1 MAKKN
6 PVAIETTG
14 FFCGTPERISPPG
27 DKPRIRGAQQKT
39 CLTAGFFVVRPSG
52 FPLSGINLES
62 AAHSKK
68 TCLTAGFF
76 VVRPSGFEPLAYRV
90 GVCHSIQ
97 LSYGRI
103 FSRSYYS
110 KVRPKSK
117 ADFLFPFG
125 GGYAILRKSNL
136 YRKDTPSMKHT
147 HLHTRLLALLLC
159 CALVLPLSACGEAK
173 STTQQ
178 IFAMDTVMDL
188 TAYGKKA
195 DDGINA
201 AISIINSMDTLLDP
215 ENERSKTY
223 EINHAMGSPVVVN
236 EQIAKMLRTALT
248 VYERTNGAFD
258 LTTYPLSKL
267 WGFIDQNY
275 RVPSDAEIER
285 LLPCVDMSKV
295 QLATTDDSANS
306 LVTMPADMA
315 LSFGAVAKGCASD
328 YAIQAMRA
336 AGVTSGVVSLGGNVQ
351 TLGKK
356 PDGSD
361 WNIAIQDPNDTGSYL
376 GYLTVGETAVITSGS
391 YQRYFTEGG
400 QKYHHIL
407 SPATGRPVNNGLLAV
422 TIVCEDGTLADCLS
436 TAMFVLGPQA
446 ALNYWRTYGGFE
458 MLLVK
463 ADGHVVLTN
472 GLYGQFTPNGD
483 SYVVDYAS

>member
-1 MAKKN
+1 
-6 PVAIETTG
+6 
-14 FFCGTPERISPPG
+14 
-27 DKPRIRGAQQKT
+27 
-39 CLTAGFFVVRPSG
+39 
-52 FPLSGINLES
+52 
-62 AAHSKK
+62 
-68 TCLTAGFF
+68 
-76 VVRPSGFEPLAYRV
+76 
-90 GVCHSIQ
+90 
-97 LSYGRI
+97 
-103 FSRSYYS
+103 
-110 KVRPKSK
+110 
-117 ADFLFPFG
+117 
-125 GGYAILRKSNL
+125 
-136 YRKDTPSMKHT
+136 MKHT

-295 QLATTDDSANS
+295 QLAATDDSANS

-361 WNIAIQDPNDTGSYL
+361 WRIAVKDPADPSKFLGVLTAADTF
-376 GYLTVGETAVITSGS
+376 VVTSGI
-391 YQRYFTEGG
+391 YERGFEENGVR
-400 QKYHHIL
+400 YHHIIDPKTGK
-407 SPATGRPVNNGLLAV
+407 PAESGLVSV
-422 TIVCEDGTLADCLS
+422 TVVCGDGAWADALS
-436 TAMFVLGPQA
+436 TACFVLGEAGSLALRDTLA
-446 ALNYWRTYGGFE
+446 AEKNLRIELILVTDDAHVRYTAGLAERFEPSEEGTYVYE
-458 MLLVK
+458 
-463 ADGHVVLTN
+463 AII
-472 GLYGQFTPNGD
+472 
-483 SYVVDYAS
+483 A

>member
-1 MAKKN
+1 MN
-6 PVAIETTG
+6 
-14 FFCGTPERISPPG
+14 
-27 DKPRIRGAQQKT
+27 
-39 CLTAGFFVVRPSG
+39 
-52 FPLSGINLES
+52 
-62 AAHSKK
+62 
-68 TCLTAGFF
+68 
-76 VVRPSGFEPLAYRV
+76 
-90 GVCHSIQ
+90 
-97 LSYGRI
+97 
-103 FSRSYYS
+103 
-110 KVRPKSK
+110 
-117 ADFLFPFG
+117 
-125 GGYAILRKSNL
+125 
-136 YRKDTPSMKHT
+136 HT
-147 HLHTRLLALLLC
+147 RLHTRLLALLLC

-201 AISIINSMDTLLDP
+201 AISIINSMDALLDP

-223 EINHAMGSPVVVN
+223 EINHAMGSSVVVN
-236 EQIAKMLRTALT
+236 EQIAKMLRTAQT
-248 VYERTNGAFD
+248 VSERSDGALD

-275 RVPSDAEIER
+275 RVPSDAER

-295 QLATTDDSANS
+295 QLSSTDDSANS
-306 LVTMPADMA
+306 LVTMPADMS

-361 WNIAIQDPNDTGSYL
+361 WNIAVQDPNDTGSYL

-391 YQRYFTEGG
+391 YQRFFTEG
-400 QKYHHIL
+400 
-407 SPATGRPVNNGLLAV
+407 GRPVNNGLLSV
-422 TIVCEDGTLADCLS
+422 TIVCEDGTMADCLS

-458 MLLVK
+458 MVLVK
-463 ADGHVVLTN
+463 SDGHVVLTN
-472 GLYGQFTPNGD
+472 GLYGKFTPNGD

>member
-1 MAKKN
+1 MNHK
-6 PVAIETTG
+6 
-14 FFCGTPERISPPG
+14 R
-27 DKPRIRGAQQKT
+27 
-39 CLTAGFFVVRPSG
+39 
-52 FPLSGINLES
+52 
-62 AAHSKK
+62 
-68 TCLTAGFF
+68 
-76 VVRPSGFEPLAYRV
+76 
-90 GVCHSIQ
+90 
-97 LSYGRI
+97 
-103 FSRSYYS
+103 
-110 KVRPKSK
+110 
-117 ADFLFPFG
+117 
-125 GGYAILRKSNL
+125 
-136 YRKDTPSMKHT
+136 
-147 HLHTRLLALLLC
+147 LHTRLLALLLC
-159 CALVLPLSACGEAK
+159 CALVLPLSACGEDK

-223 EINHAMGSPVVVN
+223 EINHAMGGSVVVN
-236 EQIAKMLRTALT
+236 EQIAKMLRTAQT
-248 VYERTNGAFD
+248 VYERSDGALD

-275 RVPSDAEIER
+275 RVPA
-285 LLPCVDMSKV
+285 DMS
-295 QLATTDDSANS
+295 
-306 LVTMPADMA
+306 

-361 WNIAIQDPNDTGSYL
+361 WNIAVQDPNDTGSYL

-391 YQRYFTEGG
+391 YQRFFTEGG

-407 SPATGRPVNNGLLAV
+407 SPKTGLPVNNGLLSV
-422 TIVCEDGTLADCLS
+422 TIVCEDGTMADCLS

-458 MLLVK
+458 MVLVK
-463 ADGHVVLTN
+463 SDGHVILTN
-472 GLYGQFTPNGD
+472 GLYGKFTPNGD
-483 SYVVDYAS
+483 NYVVQYES